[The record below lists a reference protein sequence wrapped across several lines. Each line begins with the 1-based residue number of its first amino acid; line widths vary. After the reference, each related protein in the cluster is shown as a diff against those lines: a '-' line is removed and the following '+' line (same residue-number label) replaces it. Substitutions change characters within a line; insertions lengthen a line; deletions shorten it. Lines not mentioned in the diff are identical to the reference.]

1 MIKLPS
7 GTACQCRRHKRC
19 RFDPWVRKIP
29 WRRAWQPTPVF
40 LPGESQGQRSLVGYS
55 PWSHKESDT
64 TEHCLTLLINVVVY
78 IYNFYIFLISII
90 KQHTPEYLL
99 VSGLYFLFCL
109 CHTSR
114 GILVIQAGI
123 ETRPLRWRRGVLTS
137 GPPGKSLVSS
147 FLRRFPGNNYCFPPH
162 SFPRMLSCLDPVHHQ
177 ILSILHWTLQSRSQ
191 SMQVCI
197 YHLPQLITVS
207 AQGAR

>member
-1 MIKLPS
+1 M
-7 GTACQCRRHKRC
+7 
-19 RFDPWVRKIP
+19 
-29 WRRAWQPTPVF
+29 
-40 LPGESQGQRSLVGYS
+40 
-55 PWSHKESDT
+55 
-64 TEHCLTLLINVVVY
+64 
-78 IYNFYIFLISII
+78 ISII

-99 VSGLYFLFCL
+99 VSGLYLLFCL

-123 ETRPLRWRRGVLTS
+123 ETRPLHWRRGVLTS

-147 FLRRFPGNNYCFPPH
+147 FLRGFPGNNYCFPPH

-177 ILSILHWTLQSRSQ
+177 ILSILHWTLQSHSQ

-207 AQGAR
+207 AQRGQMMGVMRLVHTSDQLLGATQPKEGKRQHQPRAGKRSRFPSHASCRALC